1 MTLQCT
7 YYGHRT
13 RILGVHFSARHDLLV
28 AVCREK
34 KINLY
39 TTNPVDEN
47 RRNPV
52 ESYTLSS
59 TGMSVTM
66 DELSR
71 QCFVG
76 DTNGTVH
83 FLKID
88 IDNKC
93 ELKTKLKG
101 HSGENEK
108 SFIRRIH
115 SSFFQEIFLC

>member
-13 RILGVHFSARHDLLV
+13 RILAMHFSARHDLLLT
-28 AVCREK
+28 VCREK
-34 KINLY
+34 KVNIY

-52 ESYTLSS
+52 ESYALSS
-59 TGMSVTM
+59 TGMSITM

-71 QCFVG
+71 KCFIG

-83 FLKID
+83 FLKVD
-88 IDNKC
+88 ADNKC

-101 HSGENEK
+101 HSGENVK
-108 SFIRRIH
+108 SFIECIH
-115 SSFFQEIFLC
+115 